1 MNCPV
6 SFFFFI
12 LVFWVRQLREESN
25 KVHNA
30 ELKLFLEVERGL
42 DLRPIAPPGK
52 TKEDILL
59 FFKLYDPEKEQLC
72 YVGRLFVKS
81 TGNPM
86 EYLAKL
92 NKMAGYDPDEEI
104 KLYELQDGDIVCFQK
119 SHTVESAKQYRYPD
133 VPSFLDYVHNRRQP
147 KPQPIKYHG
156 IDHLVDMLIHYN
168 QTSDILY
175 YEVLNIPLP
184 ELQCLKTSKVA
195 VHHAIKDEVSI
206 LINFL
211 SHS

>member
-1 MNCPV
+1 MHCPV
-6 SFFFFI
+6 FFFFFI
-12 LVFWVRQLREESN
+12 LVFWVGQLRETSN

-92 NKMAGYDPDEEI
+92 EKWLAMI
-104 KLYELQDGDIVCFQK
+104 LMKK
-119 SHTVESAKQYRYPD
+119 SNSMRFVSCCL
-133 VPSFLDYVHNRRQP
+133 SFMR
-147 KPQPIKYHG
+147 
-156 IDHLVDMLIHYN
+156 
-168 QTSDILY
+168 S
-175 YEVLNIPLP
+175 
-184 ELQCLKTSKVA
+184 LK
-195 VHHAIKDEVSI
+195 
-206 LINFL
+206 
-211 SHS
+211 